1 MAFQTWQVGL
11 DIQNT
16 QLCALALQR
25 RRGGWQLCRWWQQG
39 LPQDTLR
46 NGLLQSSPE
55 LQAALR
61 DLQRQLPQR
70 YSLRVAL
77 PAQLVLQRPLALPA
91 QRLQE
96 PALGRYVTAAAQ
108 RLFPVEP
115 DALALDYRASE
126 ADRQLYVT
134 AARREAIAQW
144 LAPLQQSALRPAV
157 FELATHALAQT
168 ALAAGLAEDA
178 ALLLYQDAQWLW
190 YSRASEGLVGSAVA
204 DSAAET
210 LPSRYFPQARAL
222 YGCAPSSVA
231 LPDAFTP
238 FSPLQLFAYRQPP
251 LPQQEAAFC
260 IAAGLALRPE
270 DCP

>member
-1 MAFQTWQVGL
+1 MPFQTWQVGL

-16 QLCALALQR
+16 QLCALAVQR

-46 NGLLQSSPE
+46 NGVLQSSPE

-61 DLQRQLPQR
+61 KLHRQLPYR
-70 YSLRVAL
+70 YSLRVGL
-77 PAQLVLQRPLALPA
+77 PAQLVLQRPLALPT
-91 QRLQE
+91 QHLQE

-134 AARREAIAQW
+134 AARRDVIAQW
-144 LAPLQQSALRPAV
+144 LAPLQQSALQPAV
-157 FELATHALAQT
+157 FELTTHALALT
-168 ALAAGLAEDA
+168 AQAAGLAEDA
-178 ALLLYQDAQWLW
+178 ALLLYHDTQWLW
-190 YSRASEGLVGSAVA
+190 YSRASENLVGTASLET
-204 DSAAET
+204 AAEA
-210 LPSRYFPQARAL
+210 LPQRCFPQARTL
-222 YGCAPSSVA
+222 YGCAPSHIP
-231 LPDAFTP
+231 LPAIFSS
-238 FSPLQLFAYRQPP
+238 FSPLRLFTFQQPP
-251 LPQQEAAFC
+251 LPQQDAPFC

-270 DCP
+270 DC

>member
-16 QLCALALQR
+16 QLCALAIQR

-46 NGLLQSSPE
+46 NGVLQSSPE

-61 DLQRQLPQR
+61 TLRQQLPQR
-70 YSLRVAL
+70 YSLRVGL

-115 DALALDYRASE
+115 EALTLDYRASA
-126 ADRQLYVT
+126 ADSQLYVT
-134 AARREAIAQW
+134 AARQEVIAQW
-144 LAPLQQSALRPAV
+144 LTPLRQSALQPAV
-157 FELATHALAQT
+157 FELTTHALALVAQ
-168 ALAAGLAEDA
+168 AAGLAENA
-178 ALLLYQDAQWLW
+178 ALLICHDAQWLW
-190 YSRASEGLVGSAVA
+190 YSRASETLVGSAGLETT
-204 DSAAET
+204 AEALT
-210 LPSRYFPQARAL
+210 QRCFPQADAL
-222 YGCAPSSVA
+222 YGCAPPPVA
-231 LPDAFTP
+231 LPDAFAPFTP
-238 FSPLQLFAYRQPP
+238 FSLFTYQQPP
-251 LPQQEAAFC
+251 LPPQEAAFC

-270 DCP
+270 DS

>member
-16 QLCALALQR
+16 QLCALAIQR

-46 NGLLQSSPE
+46 NGVLQSSPE

-61 DLQRQLPQR
+61 MLQQQLPQR
-70 YSLRVAL
+70 YSLRVGL
-77 PAQLVLQRPLALPA
+77 PAQLVLQRPLALPS

-115 DALALDYRASE
+115 EALALDYRASE
-126 ADRQLYVT
+126 AGRQLYVT
-134 AARREAIAQW
+134 AARQEVIAQW
-144 LAPLQQSALRPAV
+144 LTPLRQSALRPAV
-157 FELATHALAQT
+157 FELTTHALAL
-168 ALAAGLAEDA
+168 AARAAGLKDDA
-178 ALLLYQDAQWLW
+178 ALLIGHDAHWLW
-190 YSRASEGLVGSAVA
+190 YSRASESVVGSA
-204 DSAAET
+204 SLET
-210 LPSRYFPQARAL
+210 APEEVRQRCFPQASTL
-222 YGCAPSSVA
+222 YGCAPSPDL
-231 LPDAFTP
+231 LPDAFFSFSP
-238 FSPLQLFAYRQPP
+238 FSLFAYRQPP

-270 DCP
+270 DS